1 MRKLYPLGIVL
12 SGIVLLSVVGSTQ
25 EQEQGTTTTLPATG
39 DASANHVGS
48 ISPVSQ
54 VRIVRLSQIRGK
66 VELARTASQGFNA
79 TFANLPVV
87 EGARLQSQA
96 GVAEVEFEDNS
107 TLRIAPSS
115 SIEFTELGR
124 KSTGTTANKVR
135 LVSGTLY
142 VSLVNTKAVD
152 FEVKVGDE
160 TIKLT
165 PSTHV
170 RLDVYPSG
178 SQLVVFHGKAMV
190 LASGAEILVSSG
202 KVLKLRPAGV
212 QTVSLETGGLETASL
227 EPTSARNEEPG
238 LYDNWDKQQ
247 KEQHDVR
254 VGNSFAGAPYSYGLG
269 DLNYYGSFASVGGCG
284 QMWQP
289 YFVSA
294 AWDPY
299 ASGMWAY
306 YPSAGYSWVSPY
318 PWGWA
323 PFHSGNWVNCP
334 GAGWGWQPGQTWRG
348 LQNVTTLSP
357 VHRPIAP
364 RPPLAGEHG
373 LVPVNFAALHSSR
386 LLAGDKFEF
395 AKDSAG
401 LGVPRDLGI
410 NLRKSSHAVLAGGVM
425 QTRVQYADVLQQT
438 TRSSVAPSGTNRA
451 AEGRTSVMEH
461 PLSRPVAIRNTE
473 GANGPFS
480 AAGHGGAGGSSSS
493 SSRGTGS
500 INSSGN
506 SPSTS
511 IGRASSSSTSGAPA
525 SSAGSHH

>member
-1 MRKLYPLGIVL
+1 MRKFYPLGIVL
-12 SGIVLLSVVGSTQ
+12 SGIAWLSIVGSTQ
-25 EQEQGTTTTLPATG
+25 EQEQGTTTILPTIA
-39 DASANHVGS
+39 DASANPVGS
-48 ISPVSQ
+48 SSSVSQ

-79 TFANLPVV
+79 TFTNLPVV

-107 TLRIAPSS
+107 TLRIAPAS

-124 KSTGTTANKVR
+124 KSAGTTTNNIR
-135 LVSGTLY
+135 MVSGTLY

-152 FEVKVGDE
+152 FEVKVGE
-160 TIKLT
+160 QTIKLA
-165 PSTHV
+165 PSTHI
-170 RLDVYPSG
+170 RLDVYPSS
-178 SQLVVFHGKAMV
+178 SQLTVFHGKAVV

-202 KVLKLRPAGV
+202 KIFKLRQAGV
-212 QTVSLETGGLETASL
+212 QTTSLEMASLETASL
-227 EPTSARNEEPG
+227 QPTSARNEEPG
-238 LYDNWDKQQ
+238 LYDDWDKQQ

-254 VGNSFAGAPYSYGLG
+254 VGKSFSGAPYSYGLG

-299 ASGMWAY
+299 ASGTWAY

-334 GAGWGWQPGQTWRG
+334 GAGWGWQPGQTWSG

-357 VHRPIAP
+357 VHRPVPP

-386 LLAGDKFEF
+386 PLAGDKFEF
-395 AKDSAG
+395 ARDSAG

-410 NLRKSSHAVLAGGVM
+410 DLRKSSHAVLSREVV

-438 TRSSVAPSGTNRA
+438 TRLNAVSSGASRT
-451 AEGRTSVMEH
+451 AESRTSVMEH
-461 PLSRPVAIRNTE
+461 PLSRPVAIRSAE
-473 GANGPFS
+473 GANGGFS
-480 AAGHGGAGGSSSS
+480 AAGHGGAGGSSAS

-500 INSSGN
+500 INASSA
-506 SPSTS
+506 S
-511 IGRASSSSTSGAPA
+511 IGRASSSSTSSAPA
-525 SSAGSHH
+525 STASSHH